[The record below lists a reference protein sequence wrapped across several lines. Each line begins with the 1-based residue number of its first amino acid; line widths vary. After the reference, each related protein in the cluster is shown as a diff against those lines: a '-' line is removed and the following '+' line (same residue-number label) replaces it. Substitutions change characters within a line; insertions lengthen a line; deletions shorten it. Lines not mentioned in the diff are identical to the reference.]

1 VSLDDF
7 GTGYSALSY
16 LKKFELDYVKVDRSF
31 VRDIVNDPKDRAIVD
46 AIIAMA
52 KRLGICPIAEGV
64 ETVEQANLLHAAG
77 CELAQGFL
85 FARPMPA
92 EEFLRF
98 AHQRIAGAQGQELV
112 GARTTIT
119 HDEGA
124 GLMTEVVPD
133 ASVTHP

>member
-52 KRLGICPIAEGV
+52 KRLGICPPRRPPKLPHFWPPK
-64 ETVEQANLLHAAG
+64 LLHLAG
-77 CELAQGFL
+77 V
-85 FARPMPA
+85 
-92 EEFLRF
+92 
-98 AHQRIAGAQGQELV
+98 I
-112 GARTTIT
+112 
-119 HDEGA
+119 
-124 GLMTEVVPD
+124 
-133 ASVTHP
+133 